1 MLITQTTCIDYA
13 LFWPYTKVFASFMAL
28 IRCILVKVCGQY
40 QGTRMGVFKHSEFD
54 NHESLHYFNDKES
67 GLQAIVAVH
76 STALGPAA
84 GGTRRWVYN
93 NDADAL
99 TDVLRLSRGMSY
111 KNAVAGLKFGG
122 GKAVILANDDT
133 PKSPE
138 LFRAFGRAVGSLGGR
153 YVTAE
158 DVGCSVDDMRYVRE
172 ETEFV
177 SGLPQ
182 LSGDAGGDPSPWT
195 ALGCHQ
201 GIEAA
206 VKARLGADS
215 LQGIKVAVQGV
226 GHVGLHLC
234 RMLHEA
240 GAELFIS
247 DVNGD
252 NLKMTTDEMPATVV
266 APTELLFADV
276 DVLAP
281 CALGNILTSTT
292 IPEIKAKIVAGAA
305 NNQLST
311 PADGVLLAEH
321 GILYAPDYVI
331 NAGGII
337 SVAAEYYDEGS
348 EDDVRADVGRIKDRL
363 KKLFIQAKETGR
375 PTHELADELARTMVT
390 AARQ

>member
-1 MLITQTTCIDYA
+1 
-13 LFWPYTKVFASFMAL
+13 
-28 IRCILVKVCGQY
+28 
-40 QGTRMGVFKHSEFD
+40 MGVFKHAEFD
-54 NHESLHYFNDKES
+54 NHESLHYFHDEKS
-67 GLQAIVAVH
+67 GLKAIIAVH

-99 TDVLRLSRGMSY
+99 TDVLRLSRGMTY

-122 GKAVILANDDT
+122 GKAVILANDSA

-138 LFRAFGRAVGSLGGR
+138 LFRAFGRSVGSLGGR

-172 ETEFV
+172 ETEYV

-182 LSGDAGGDPSPWT
+182 MSGDAGGDPSPWT

-201 GIEAA
+201 GIKAA

-234 RMLHEA
+234 HMLHEA
-240 GAELFIS
+240 GAELFVS
-247 DVNGD
+247 DVNSD
-252 NLKMTTDEMPATVV
+252 NLKMTTDDLPATVV

-292 IPEIKAKIVAGAA
+292 IPKIKAKIVAGAA

-311 PADGVLLAEH
+311 PADGVRLAERD
-321 GILYAPDYVI
+321 ILYAPDYVI

-337 SVAAEYYDEGS
+337 SVAAEYYDGGS
-348 EDDVRADVGRIKDRL
+348 EEDVRADVGRIKDRL
-363 KKLFIQAKETGR
+363 KKIFDQAKESGR
-375 PTHELADELARTMVT
+375 PTHELADELARSIVA

>member
-1 MLITQTTCIDYA
+1 
-13 LFWPYTKVFASFMAL
+13 
-28 IRCILVKVCGQY
+28 
-40 QGTRMGVFKHSEFD
+40 MGVFKHAEFD
-54 NHESLHYFNDKES
+54 NHESLHYFHDDKT

-99 TDVLRLSRGMSY
+99 TDVLRLSRGMTY

-122 GKAVILANDDT
+122 GKAVILANDSV
-133 PKSPE
+133 PKTPE
-138 LFRAFGRAVGSLGGR
+138 LFRAFGRSVDSLGGR

-182 LSGDAGGDPSPWT
+182 HGVDAGGDPSPWT
-195 ALGCHQ
+195 AIGCFQ
-201 GIEAA
+201 GIQAA
-206 VKARLGADS
+206 VRARLGVDS

-234 RMLHEA
+234 RLLHEA

-247 DVNGD
+247 DVNND
-252 NLKMTTDEMPATVV
+252 NLKITTDEMPATVV
-266 APTELLFADV
+266 TPTELLFADV

-292 IPEIKAKIVAGAA
+292 IPKIRATVIAGAA

-311 PADGVLLAEH
+311 PADGVSLAERD
-321 GILYAPDYVI
+321 ILYAPDYVI

-337 SVAAEYYDEGS
+337 SVAAEYYDNGS
-348 EDDVRADVGRIKDRL
+348 EEDVRADVGRIKDRL
-363 KKLFIQAKETGR
+363 KSLFDQAKETGR
-375 PTHELADELARTMVT
+375 PTHELADELARSIVA
-390 AARQ
+390 AAR